1 MSNVP
6 DPGVLHGT
14 EFASDPVSTEAVN
27 EIPVGDR
34 TLFAVSDGFLVM
46 SERFI
51 GTAEH
56 PASAHEALS
65 QEYGKPRLPL
75 GCFFL
80 PGEQNVLIDT
90 GVGPVNFGGKGTLVG
105 GNLLPALARMGVR
118 PADID
123 VLVLSHLHGDHSGTI
138 GRLQTGEPVF
148 PRART
153 FIGAG
158 DWDYFVERD
167 NAPVP
172 IADHTAAALRELDRR
187 GQVTVM
193 DADTDV
199 APGVRRLSAPGHTPG
214 HSIYVMIYVIHDHG
228 ERVLVLGDAMYC
240 PQQLSALE
248 WGAATDVDPVLARK
262 TRERFE
268 RDLELHGGGAVG
280 CHFPELKVARAL
292 TR

>member
-1 MSNVP
+1 MNHAP
-6 DPGVLHGT
+6 DRGVLHGT

-27 EIPVGDR
+27 EISVGDR
-34 TLFAVSDGFLVM
+34 TLFGVSDGFLIM
-46 SERFI
+46 TERFL

-56 PASAHEALS
+56 PTAAYDALS
-65 QEYGKPRLPL
+65 KVYGKPRLPL

-90 GVGPVNFGGKGTLVG
+90 GLGPVKVEGRATLVG

-118 PADID
+118 PEDID
-123 VLVLSHLHGDHSGTI
+123 ILALSHLHGDHSGTI
-138 GRLQTGEPVF
+138 GRLQSGEPVF
-148 PRART
+148 PNART
-153 FIGAG
+153 FVGAG
-158 DWDYFVERD
+158 DWEYFVERED
-167 NAPVP
+167 AAMP
-172 IADHTAAALRELDRR
+172 IAEHTAAALRELEER
-187 GQVTVM
+187 GQVTVL
-193 DADTDV
+193 DADTDI

-214 HSIYVMIYVIHDHG
+214 HSIYVIHDHG
-228 ERVLVLGDAMYC
+228 ERVLILGDAMYC
-240 PQQLSALE
+240 PQQLSELE
-248 WGAATDVDPVLARK
+248 WGAVSDVDPALARK

>member
-1 MSNVP
+1 MSNAP
-6 DPGVLHGT
+6 DRGVLHGT

-34 TLFAVSDGFLVM
+34 TLFAVSDGFLIM
-46 SERFI
+46 SERFL
-51 GTAEH
+51 GTPEH
-56 PASAHEALS
+56 PTAAYDALS
-65 QEYGKPRLPL
+65 PVYGKPRLPL

-90 GVGPVNFGGKGTLVG
+90 GVGPVNFAGRGTLIG
-105 GNLLPALARMGVR
+105 GNLLPALARIGVR
-118 PADID
+118 PEDID
-123 VLVLSHLHGDHSGTI
+123 ILALSHLHGDHSGTI
-138 GRLQTGEPVF
+138 GRLESGEPVF
-148 PRART
+148 PNART

-158 DWDYFVERD
+158 DWEYFVEREE
-167 NAPVP
+167 APVP
-172 IADHTAAALRELDRR
+172 VDGHTAAALRYLESR

-193 DADTDV
+193 DADTDI

-214 HSIYVMIYVIHDHG
+214 HSIYVVHDHG

-240 PQQLSALE
+240 PQQLSELE
-248 WGAATDVDPVLARK
+248 WGAVSDVDPALARK
-262 TRERFE
+262 TRERYE

>member
-1 MSNVP
+1 MNNAP
-6 DPGVLHGT
+6 DRGVLHGT

-34 TLFAVSDGFLVM
+34 TLFGVSDGFLIM
-46 SERFI
+46 TERFL

-56 PASAHEALS
+56 PTAAYDALS
-65 QEYGKPRLPL
+65 QVYGKPRLPL

-90 GVGPVNFGGKGTLVG
+90 GLGPVKLEGRATLVG

-118 PADID
+118 PEDID
-123 VLVLSHLHGDHSGTI
+123 ILALSHLHGDHSGTI
-138 GRLQTGEPVF
+138 GRLQGGEPVF
-148 PRART
+148 PNART
-153 FIGAG
+153 FVGAG
-158 DWDYFVERD
+158 DWEYFVEREA
-167 NAPVP
+167 APVP
-172 IADHTAAALRELDRR
+172 IAEHTAAALRELEGR
-187 GQVTVM
+187 GQVTVL
-193 DADTDV
+193 DADTDI

-214 HSIYVMIYVIHDHG
+214 HSIYVIHDHG
-228 ERVLVLGDAMYC
+228 ERVMILGDAMYC
-240 PQQLSALE
+240 PQQLSELE
-248 WGAATDVDPVLARK
+248 WGAVSDVDPALARK
-262 TRERFE
+262 TRERYE